1 MTFFSKLGLFTN
13 DNSNVLKGLLNTEA
27 NECQIDDID
36 PDSINTEEMIK
47 RFEDSCQ
54 YIEHFFGKLEKDLDQ
69 KTEEITALNL
79 RINKVDKEKE
89 SLEEQIKSFEHKT
102 SKLTKEKDEIS
113 TSINDVCKALHVKST
128 NPKDQCEE
136 LKSAVQ
142 NSKEELE
149 AFASI
154 CVFKKSCNVQN
165 LTLKDLFKNKVQ
177 NCNKELLPSLE
188 ESLSASKL
196 SAKIVSS
203 EENKAIMDTNK
214 KLNDLSQFLTD
225 LSVFGMKIGP
235 SLLDMFYQGMEK
247 SKYSNFLKN
256 DLGIH
261 GLKNKTDIEAIPVL
275 VENSKNLQE
284 MSLSNFKTINNHLLK
299 LLEHQEKDLIIK
311 SKDEKITLIM
321 AMLGSEADQIY
332 EKEVKKEVS
341 LSRMKELNLKELEGK
356 TLLFLKALLKYILHT
371 TGIEF
376 TTFEDVVQKFKKI
389 NAIVQHERGLLINF
403 AELMKGVSTIDE
415 KLDFEQELSQFISK
429 EAGKNILKKQLENIA
444 NSIYDKVFQ
453 YDEILKNAN
462 STNGYDEYD
471 ESGEQSEEYYE
482 DRHNDGSIKYTGY
495 NSSRRDTK
503 YNKMQPMTNH
513 RYISSNVKSV
523 RP

>member
-1 MTFFSKLGLFTN
+1 
-13 DNSNVLKGLLNTEA
+13 
-27 NECQIDDID
+27 
-36 PDSINTEEMIK
+36 
-47 RFEDSCQ
+47 
-54 YIEHFFGKLEKDLDQ
+54 
-69 KTEEITALNL
+69 
-79 RINKVDKEKE
+79 
-89 SLEEQIKSFEHKT
+89 
-102 SKLTKEKDEIS
+102 
-113 TSINDVCKALHVKST
+113 
-128 NPKDQCEE
+128 
-136 LKSAVQ
+136 
-142 NSKEELE
+142 
-149 AFASI
+149 
-154 CVFKKSCNVQN
+154 
-165 LTLKDLFKNKVQ
+165 
-177 NCNKELLPSLE
+177 
-188 ESLSASKL
+188 
-196 SAKIVSS
+196 
-203 EENKAIMDTNK
+203 
-214 KLNDLSQFLTD
+214 
-225 LSVFGMKIGP
+225 
-235 SLLDMFYQGMEK
+235 
-247 SKYSNFLKN
+247 
-256 DLGIH
+256 
-261 GLKNKTDIEAIPVL
+261 
-275 VENSKNLQE
+275 
-284 MSLSNFKTINNHLLK
+284 
-299 LLEHQEKDLIIK
+299 
-311 SKDEKITLIM
+311 M
-321 AMLGSEADQIY
+321 AMLGSEADQMY

-462 STNGYDEYD
+462 STNEYDEYD